1 MRRPLPCAP
10 FLLEP
15 KVQGASSMSPATPSP
30 SLPRPGQARR
40 ARGALAVVASYTA
53 AIACTALLF
62 LAWRV
67 HVYHATFA
75 SREFFWLGDVHVH
88 DDAIGFKMR
97 PGRRGLA
104 VLNHGILDPARR
116 IPVRT
121 DPLGFRVPLDR
132 DSTVVQAGGIAAIG
146 CSCTFAHGVAAESS
160 YVNLAGELLGVPAY
174 NLGVCGYS
182 AVTSLLLLEE
192 NLGRLRPRFV
202 VYGFGNFHLER
213 SGRPRSDGI
222 LFQASAACD
231 ARGCRIEPPR
241 FSNGRSFGLVPRIEA
256 LYYEPKLAGR
266 PTPLDLQRVRA
277 VMPLAIQD
285 LGRAL
290 NPRYLSLR
298 SATHALPET
307 TFCRFLVGRLHDD
320 CRRSGARC
328 VVLWFPASFGERPL
342 PGLLAAVEEL
352 HGAEDF
358 TFVDCSPRLFAG
370 VRDAAEY
377 GARWQV
383 PRDGHPNR
391 FMHLEMARVLA
402 DALGPRVGGPANSTA
417 SPGNRRE

>member
-1 MRRPLPCAP
+1 
-10 FLLEP
+10 
-15 KVQGASSMSPATPSP
+15 
-30 SLPRPGQARR
+30 
-40 ARGALAVVASYTA
+40 
-53 AIACTALLF
+53 
-62 LAWRV
+62 V
-67 HVYHATFA
+67 HVHHATFA
-75 SREFFWLGDVHVH
+75 AREFFWVGDVHTH

-97 PGRRGLA
+97 PNRRGAA

-121 DPLGFRVPLDR
+121 DQLGFRVPLDR
-132 DSTVVQAGGIAAIG
+132 DSTVVRPGGIAAIG
-146 CSCTFAHGVAAESS
+146 CSCTFGHGVAAESS
-160 YVNLAGELLGVPAY
+160 YVNLAGELLGLPAY

-192 NLGRLRPRFV
+192 NIVRLRPRFV

-213 SGRPRSDGI
+213 SGQPQSDGI

-241 FSNGRSFGLVPRIEA
+241 FSNARSFGLAPRIEA

-277 VMPLAIQD
+277 VLPLALED

-298 SATHALPET
+298 SATQALPET
-307 TFCRFLVGRLHDD
+307 TFCRFLVGRLHED
-320 CRRSGARC
+320 CRRNGARC

-342 PGLLAAVEEL
+342 PGMLAAVTNFRD
-352 HGAEDF
+352 AEDF

-377 GARWQV
+377 GTRWQV

-391 FMHLEMARVLA
+391 FMHLEMATALA
-402 DALGPRVGGPANSTA
+402 EALGSRTGDAPAPDGN
-417 SPGNRRE
+417 PGN